1 MEPNYQP
8 LENEMPRHNH
18 LRGRGHVHLG
28 LWDQRGHGSDLPNR
42 FVSGLSQQKHRKPV
56 GVHWKNGK
64 TWKKTDFH
72 VFFRALFPPSSRLIQ
87 FPDLTNRHRCASG
100 SEIVG
105 YESPKVSNHRWKSP
119 SLVLEVPF
127 FTLGPFQ
134 PQTALDFNLLSS
146 YLHFRYTL
154 AGFPRVSRS
163 QISQSSSHR
172 NSANR
177 TNRSAGYLHIH
188 LSNVPGEHVDVDPS
202 IKMWDGTAKN
212 WDFRDLNAK
221 LGFNWSG

>member
-105 YESPKVSNHRWKSP
+105 YGSPKVSNHRWKSIFGTWSSIFYTGSISTP
-119 SLVLEVPF
+119 NSFGFQSLKFLSA
-127 FTLGPFQ
+127 FQ
-134 PQTALDFNLLSS
+134 VYF
-146 YLHFRYTL
+146 
-154 AGFPRVSRS
+154 SR
-163 QISQSSSHR
+163 ISQSFPIS
-172 NSANR
+172 
-177 TNRSAGYLHIH
+177 
-188 LSNVPGEHVDVDPS
+188 
-202 IKMWDGTAKN
+202 
-212 WDFRDLNAK
+212 DFSE
-221 LGFNWSG
+221 FESPQ